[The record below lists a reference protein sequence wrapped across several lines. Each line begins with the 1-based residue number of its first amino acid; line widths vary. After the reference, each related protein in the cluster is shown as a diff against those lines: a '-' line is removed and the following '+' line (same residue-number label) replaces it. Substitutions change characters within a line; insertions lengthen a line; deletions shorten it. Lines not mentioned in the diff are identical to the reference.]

1 MSRSKLLILFS
12 LVFLMTI
19 PVGLVYAQTPAS
31 GSGSAQ
37 VSDGVAM
44 SDRVMVSMSEVDA
57 APEGTVYEGWLVSDD
72 GSDALSI
79 GIISV
84 SPTGNVNHT
93 FTSEDGE
100 NLIGSRNKF
109 VISVEPEDDA
119 DPAPSDD
126 KPYFDEVPL
135 DAMAHI
141 RHLVVSWP
149 EGDANGILTNLKMQ
163 LDTAITHAELA
174 RNSDSLDDLRLHTQH
189 VINIVEGE
197 GGDNFD
203 AGSGN
208 PGDGIGVLAHAQDRK
223 HAGFAAAS
231 APGDEIVN
239 ANAEDVE
246 AAGANAEVWAGSARD
261 GALDV
266 LEVGSLSNAK
276 TLLNT
281 LVIGKLDAARNGISA
296 TGDGGAEQAYMSAQM
311 MGAYAI
317 PSSRSV
323 APVSTGASGGLGL
336 PAVGD
341 NSVPVVAQFA
351 FLLGIGLLAGGVLL
365 FVRDRRSRREI

>member
-1 MSRSKLLILFS
+1 
-12 LVFLMTI
+12 MTI

-31 GSGSAQ
+31 GSGSAL
-37 VSDGVAM
+37 VSDGAAM
-44 SDRVMVSMSEVDA
+44 SDRVVVSMSEVDA
-57 APEGTVYEGWLVSDD
+57 APDGMVYEGWLVSDD

-79 GIISV
+79 GIVSV

-126 KPYFDEVPL
+126 KPYFDEVPI
-135 DAMAHI
+135 DAMTHI
-141 RHLVVSWP
+141 RHLVESWP
-149 EGDANGILTNLKMQ
+149 AGADNGILTNLKMQ
-163 LDTAITHAELA
+163 LDAAMTHAELA
-174 RNSDSLDDLRLHTQH
+174 RNSATIDDLRQHTQH

-197 GGDNFD
+197 DGDNFD
-203 AGSGN
+203 ASAGN
-208 PGDGIGVLAHAQDRK
+208 PGDGVGILAHAQDRK

-231 APGDEIVN
+231 APGDATVKMH
-239 ANAEDVE
+239 AEEVE
-246 AAGANAEVWAGSARD
+246 AAGANAEAWSGQARD

-266 LEVGSLSNAK
+266 LSVGSLSNAK

-281 LVIGKLDAARNGISA
+281 LVIGKLDAARNGIDA
-296 TGDGGAEQAYMSAQM
+296 TGDGGASQAYTSAQM
-311 MGAYAI
+311 MGKYSI
-317 PSSRSV
+317 PSQRSGGS
-323 APVSTGASGGLGL
+323 APVSTGSSGLGL

-341 NSVPVVAQFA
+341 SSVPVTAQLA
-351 FLLGIGLLAGGVLL
+351 FLFGMGLLAAGVLL
-365 FVRDRRSRREI
+365 FVRDRRSRKGI